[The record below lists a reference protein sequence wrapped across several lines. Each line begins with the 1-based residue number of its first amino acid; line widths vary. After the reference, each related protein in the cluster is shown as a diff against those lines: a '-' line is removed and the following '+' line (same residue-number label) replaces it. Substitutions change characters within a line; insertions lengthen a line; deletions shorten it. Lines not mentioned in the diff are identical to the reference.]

1 MSDHASQHFA
11 TVDQLRVGMFIHLKG
26 GWLAHPFPLS
36 NFKISSP
43 QQIATIRSLRLKT
56 VRWSPEKS
64 DLGTASP
71 APESEAAQGAPAV
84 TSADADRRSALEGA
98 SGRSRACEAAPSAG
112 DALPRASRTATGAT
126 PSVANHPAA
135 SGVRETAGR
144 PAAPDIA
151 KNAAFAAG
159 ADGAARGAD
168 IAHTP
173 IATQAQAEYRRR
185 EAIAAQREALQHCQ
199 RQFAEANLAYKTL
212 ADLVPSKPT
221 VAREQSEAL
230 SRALVDKMLGAGE
243 VCIRL
248 LSEAAGDKASAH
260 AINVAVIALLLGK
273 SFGLAESDMLDL
285 GVGAMLHDVGKL
297 DLPERLR
304 HREDHFSP
312 SEALYYQEHV
322 AHGAAHARR
331 MGLTDGALWV
341 IEQHHEHAD
350 GSGFPLRM
358 RSERMSVA
366 ARIVALVNRF
376 DNLCNPHIPS
386 RALTP
391 HEALSLL
398 FAQGKSKF
406 DATIMGAFVK
416 MMGIYPPGSAVQLT
430 DDRFALVVA
439 VNSNRP
445 LKPRVLVHEQ
455 GISAGDAL
463 LLDLE
468 SEPNIG
474 IRRSLKPLAL
484 PRDAL
489 DFLAPRPRVA
499 YFFEPVH
506 ELEAEAI
513 G

>member
-1 MSDHASQHFA
+1 MSDNASQHFA
-11 TVDQLRVGMFIHLKG
+11 AVHELKVGMFIHLKG

-43 QQIATIRSLRLKT
+43 QQIATIRSLGLKT
-56 VRWSPEKS
+56 VRWSPDKS
-64 DLGTASP
+64 DLEATAIPSERASADLAAAKAGIDANPDARPAATTNRAAATHDVALCAQSAPAATHAGADSAGSGRIASGATASIATLSTP
-71 APESEAAQGAPAV
+71 ASFAATSGTTGTRATAAQGGSRPV
-84 TSADADRRSALEGA
+84 DTDLTSAESRHRSA
-98 SGRSRACEAAPSAG
+98 
-112 DALPRASRTATGAT
+112 
-126 PSVANHPAA
+126 V
-135 SGVRETAGR
+135 
-144 PAAPDIA
+144 
-151 KNAAFAAG
+151 
-159 ADGAARGAD
+159 
-168 IAHTP
+168 
-173 IATQAQAEYRRR
+173 
-185 EAIAAQREALQHCQ
+185 AAQRAALQHCQ
-199 RQFAEANLAYKTL
+199 RQFAEANLAYKAMTE
-212 ADLVPSKPT
+212 LVAAKPKL
-221 VAREQSEAL
+221 AREQSEAL
-230 SRALVDKMLGAGE
+230 SRALVDKMLAADE

-248 LSEAAGDKASAH
+248 LTESAGDKAAAH
-260 AINVAVIALLLGK
+260 AINVAVISLLLGK
-273 SFGLAESDMLDL
+273 SFGLAEAEMLDL

-304 HREDHFSP
+304 NREDHFSP
-312 SEALYYQEHV
+312 SETLYYQEHV
-322 AHGAAHARR
+322 AHGVAQARR
-331 MGLTDGALWV
+331 MGLAEGAQWV

-358 RSERMSVA
+358 TSERMSVA

-376 DNLCNPHIPS
+376 DNLCNPHVPS

-416 MMGIYPPGSAVQLT
+416 MMGVYPPGSAVQLT

-445 LKPRVLVHEQ
+445 LKPRVLVHEP
-455 GISAGDAL
+455 GISAADAL

-468 SEPNIG
+468 REPNLG

-489 DFLAPRPRVA
+489 EYLAPRPRVA
-499 YFFEPVH
+499 YFFEPALEV
-506 ELEAEAI
+506 EAEAI

>member
-1 MSDHASQHFA
+1 MSDNASQHFA
-11 TVDQLRVGMFIHLKG
+11 SVDALRVGMFIHLKG

-43 QQIATIRSLRLKT
+43 QQIATIRSLGLKT
-56 VRWSPEKS
+56 VRWSPDKS
-64 DLGTASP
+64 DPETPADGAETLDSARVHCAPGAGAATTPADPALASKAAAPRPDPSAAMPRTGDTPLG
-71 APESEAAQGAPAV
+71 
-84 TSADADRRSALEGA
+84 ADRSVTTTP
-98 SGRSRACEAAPSAG
+98 APSAAG
-112 DALPRASRTATGAT
+112 SPARTAAVG
-126 PSVANHPAA
+126 NAA
-135 SGVRETAGR
+135 S
-144 PAAPDIA
+144 AAPGTARDPG
-151 KNAAFAAG
+151 AG
-159 ADGAARGAD
+159 PADAESRRRGAV
-168 IAHTP
+168 
-173 IATQAQAEYRRR
+173 
-185 EAIAAQREALQHCQ
+185 AAQRAAVQLCQ
-199 RQFAEANLAYKTL
+199 RQFAEANQAYRTM
-212 ADLVPSKPT
+212 ADLVTARPKA
-221 VAREQSEAL
+221 AREQSEAL
-230 SRALVDKMLGAGE
+230 SKALVDKMLGADE

-248 LSEAAGDKASAH
+248 LAEAAGDKASAH
-260 AINVAVIALLLGK
+260 AINVTVISLLLGK
-273 SFGLAESDMLDL
+273 TFGLAEADMLDL
-285 GVGAMLHDVGKL
+285 GVGAMLHDVGKI

-331 MGLTDGALWV
+331 MGLADGAMWV

-350 GSGFPLRM
+350 GSGFPLRLT
-358 RSERMSVA
+358 SERMSVA
-366 ARIVALVNRF
+366 ARIVALVNRY
-376 DNLCNPHIPS
+376 DNLCNPHVPS

-406 DATIMGAFVK
+406 DATILSAFVK
-416 MMGIYPPGSAVQLT
+416 MMGVYPPGSAVQLT

-455 GISAGDAL
+455 RIAATDSL

-468 SEPNIG
+468 NEPNIG

-484 PRDAL
+484 PRDVL
-489 DFLAPRPRVA
+489 EFLAPRPRVA
-499 YFFEPVH
+499 YFFEPAH